1 MRATTTFRALCLGAT
16 LGLTACV
23 SVHHDRDYDR
33 HEPYGNYDD
42 DYDYGPAPHGPR
54 YSHGG
59 FDHVW
64 YPSLGVYTV
73 IGFPSVYWHDG
84 WYWRHAHGYWERCG
98 NPRGRH
104 WSRVGWDHVP
114 HRFRGRDGHHYGGG
128 HDRGDRREERWEH
141 RDDRRDD
148 RHERAED
155 RRDRRN
161 ERWEERHDRR
171 DDRREEHHERADER
185 RDDRHR
191 RVEQRRDRHEQRVD
205 AQHAQRVERKTE
217 RHERVEQRHEARD
230 ERQEQRREERAEKK
244 ASRRGGEYAGP
255 AE

>member
-42 DYDYGPAPHGPR
+42 GDDYGAAPYGPR

-84 WYWRHAHGYWERCG
+84 WYWRHAHGYWERCASA
-98 NPRGRH
+98 RGRH
-104 WSRVGWDHVP
+104 WSRVDWGHVP
-114 HRFRGRDGHHYGGG
+114 HRFRGRHA
-128 HDRGDRREERWEH
+128 DRRDERWDRREDRWDHRDERRDDRH
-141 RDDRRDD
+141 DRRDDRRED

-155 RRDRRN
+155 RRDPR
-161 ERWEERHDRR
+161 
-171 DDRREEHHERADER
+171 DER
-185 RDDRHR
+185 RDDRHE
-191 RVEQRRDRHEQRVD
+191 RVEQRHDERQERVEAKRERREDRRDDRSERVEARHEQRG
-205 AQHAQRVERKTE
+205 ERKDA
-217 RHERVEQRHEARD
+217 RHERVEQRHEARGERRD
-230 ERQEQRREERAEKK
+230 ERKEQHDEKREERLAE
-244 ASRRGGEYAGP
+244 RR
-255 AE
+255 